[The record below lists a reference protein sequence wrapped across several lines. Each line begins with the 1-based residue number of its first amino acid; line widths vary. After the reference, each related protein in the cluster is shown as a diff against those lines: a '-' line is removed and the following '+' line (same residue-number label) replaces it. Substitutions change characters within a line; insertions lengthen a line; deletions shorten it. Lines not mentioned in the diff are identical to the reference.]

1 MPHLL
6 FTIFLI
12 FSFVV
17 QQPSGQSSDQAAE
30 IASQF
35 NRAVALQQQGKFEE
49 AAGEYQAVLKRKPD
63 YAEAYANLGVV
74 LARLGKFDEAVASY
88 ETAVR
93 LNPKLTQVRLNIGIL
108 HYRANRFDKAVLA
121 LEEFL
126 QSAPDNTQAR
136 QLLGL
141 SLLETGRD
149 NDAIKQLEPILLA
162 APEDAG
168 ALYSLG
174 LAYLRQNRPELT
186 WAIDKLAS
194 IPSGAPTSHLLK
206 GQMFLARFEFEK
218 AVAELSEAQ
227 KLNPELPRLYYSL
240 GLSYYKMGRNKDAI
254 EAFENE
260 LRRRPQ
266 DFTTNYY
273 LALLQESEGNLDA
286 ARDRLNAA
294 LKLAPDS
301 AETNALLG
309 KILVKQGREAEA
321 LTPMEKAV
329 AGDPTDPVKRY
340 TLARIYRKLGRQEDA
355 NREFAEVQRLK
366 SVELEKDRARA
377 PKPE

>member
-1 MPHLL
+1 MAHLL
-6 FTIFLI
+6 YTIFLI
-12 FSFVV
+12 FSFVFR
-17 QQPSGQSSDQAAE
+17 QGPDQASE
-30 IASQF
+30 IAAKF
-35 NRAVALQQQGKFEE
+35 DRAVALQQQGKFEE
-49 AAGEYQAVLKRKPD
+49 AVAEYRALLKRKPD
-63 YAEAYANLGVV
+63 YAEAHANLGVA
-74 LARLGKFDEAVASY
+74 LTRLGRFDEAVASY
-88 ETAVR
+88 ETAAR
-93 LNPKLTQVRLNIGIL
+93 LNPKLTQITLNIGIL
-108 HYRANRFDKAVLA
+108 HYRANRYDKAIPA

-126 QSAPDNTQAR
+126 KSSPDNAQAR

-141 SLLETGRD
+141 SLLEVGRD

-186 WAIDKLAS
+186 WAIDKLS
-194 IPSGAPTSHLLK
+194 SLPSGVPASHLLK
-206 GQMFLARFEFEK
+206 GQMFLAKFEFEK

-240 GLSYYKMGRNKDAI
+240 ELCYYKMGQNKAAI

-266 DFTTNYY
+266 DFTSNYY
-273 LALLQESEGNLDA
+273 LALLQESEGNLDV

-294 LKLAPDS
+294 LKVAPDS

-309 KILVKQGREAEA
+309 KILVKQGRDAEA
-321 LTPMEKAV
+321 LAPMEKAV
-329 AGDPTDPVKRY
+329 AGDPKDPVKRY

-366 SVELEKDRARA
+366 TEELEKDRARA
-377 PKPE
+377 PKP